1 MTEAADS
8 LRLTQ
13 LRASM
18 ALATKAR
25 ARQVAL
31 NAAKHRLCAQGLRV
45 SSFSHRELV
54 LKAEAYLTE
63 HREELIA
70 DAKQT
75 VERWRQEGFF
85 GKRAKLLSDA
95 QGGKR

>member
-1 MTEAADS
+1 MTEATNSVHLAK
-8 LRLTQ
+8 

-18 ALATKAR
+18 ALATNVR

-31 NAAKHRLCAQGLRV
+31 NAAKHRLRAQGLRV

-75 VERWRQEGFF
+75 VARWRVEGFF
-85 GKRAKLLSDA
+85 GKRARDA
-95 QGGKR
+95 VHKTTKV